1 MRYLR
6 LYLHFLRFSF
16 SRAMEFRLD
25 FTFKIIMD
33 CLFYFVNLSFYKI
46 IFLSTPMLAGW
57 GQDQAMVFVS
67 SYLLID
73 AMHMTVF
80 ASNMWWL
87 PFFINR
93 GDLDTYLTRP
103 VSTLFFISLRDF
115 AANSFVN
122 LIIAVGIFGYCLS
135 QLQMPYTTLELL
147 SYFGLILNGWL
158 LHYVLQMIF
167 IIPVFWTQSGKG
179 FNDFF
184 FSMGMAIERPDLV
197 YKGWLRR
204 LLTLI
209 LPFGLIV
216 SFPARVFFGPETPHL
231 LLHLFG
237 ISMLFWVI
245 MLGMWK
251 KGLKAYSSA
260 SS

>member
-1 MRYLR
+1 VRYLR

-33 CLFYFVNLSFYKI
+33 CFFYAVNIAFYKV
-46 IFLSTPMLAGW
+46 IFLNTPSLAGW
-57 GQDQAMVFVS
+57 SEDQVMVFVS

-73 AMHMTVF
+73 ALHMTVF

-87 PFFINR
+87 PYYVNR
-93 GDLDTYLTRP
+93 GDFDTYLTRP
-103 VSTLFFISLRDF
+103 VSTLFFISLREF

-122 LIIAVGIFGYCLS
+122 LLIAIGIFVTALS
-135 QLQMPYTTLELL
+135 NLQTPYTLMQLL
-147 SYFGLILNGWL
+147 FYLGLILNGWL

-167 IIPVFWTQSGKG
+167 VIPVFWTQSNRG

-184 FSMGMAIERPDLV
+184 FSMGTAIERPDLI
-197 YKGWLRR
+197 YRGALRW
-204 LLTLI
+204 LLTAI
-209 LPFGLIV
+209 LPFSLIV
-216 SFPARVFFGPETPHL
+216 SFPARLFFGPTTPGLFWHL
-231 LLHLFG
+231 AGVTLVMWAF
-237 ISMLFWVI
+237 MLF
-245 MLGMWK
+245 LWK
-251 KGLKAYSSA
+251 KGLRSYSSA

>member
-33 CLFYFVNLSFYKI
+33 CLFYAVNLSFYKI

-57 GQDQAMVFVS
+57 SEDQTMVFVS
-67 SYLLID
+67 SYLLVD
-73 AMHMTVF
+73 ALHMTVF

-87 PFFINR
+87 PYYVNR

-122 LIIAVGIFGYCLS
+122 LLIALGIFILALS
-135 QLQMPYTTLELL
+135 NLQTPYTLSELL
-147 SYFGLILNGWL
+147 TYLGLILNGWL
-158 LHYVLQMIF
+158 LHYVLQMLF
-167 IIPVFWTQSGKG
+167 IIPVFWTQSAKG

-184 FSMGMAIERPDLV
+184 FSMGMAIERPDLI
-197 YKGWLRR
+197 YRGWLRW
-204 LLTLI
+204 LLTLV
-209 LPFGLIV
+209 LPFSLIV
-216 SFPARVFFGPETPHL
+216 SFPARIFFGPSTPHL
-231 LLHLFG
+231 LLHLAAVTLVMWG
-237 ISMLFWVI
+237 LMLW
-245 MLGMWK
+245 MWR
-251 KGLKAYSSA
+251 KGLSAYSSA

>member
-33 CLFYFVNLSFYKI
+33 CFFYLVNLSFYKI
-46 IFLSTPMLAGW
+46 LFMNTPTLAGW
-57 GQDQAMVFVS
+57 SEDQAFVFVS
-67 SYLLID
+67 SYLFID
-73 AMHMTVF
+73 ALHMTVF

-87 PFFINR
+87 PFFVNR
-93 GDLDTYLTRP
+93 GDLDSYLTRP

-122 LIIAVGIFGYCLS
+122 LLIAIGIFSYALTN
-135 QLQMPYTTLELL
+135 LQTPYTLGQLFFYL
-147 SYFGLILNGWL
+147 GLILNGWL

-167 IIPVFWTQSGKG
+167 IIPVFWTQSSRG

-184 FSMGMAIERPDLV
+184 FSMGMAIERPDLI
-197 YKGWLRR
+197 YRGWLRY
-204 LLTLI
+204 LLTMI
-209 LPFGLIV
+209 LPFSLIV
-216 SFPARVFFGPETPHL
+216 SFPARVFFGPETPNLLTHLFVVTIVMWAIML
-231 LLHLFG
+231 LL
-237 ISMLFWVI
+237 
-245 MLGMWK
+245 WK
-251 KGLKAYSSA
+251 RGLRAYSSA